1 MLCSRM
7 LLKNNWMLKRLI
19 GEFLGT
25 FGLVFCGT
33 GAIVINQESNGVIT
47 HVGIAMTF
55 GLIVMAMI
63 LSFGHVSGAH
73 INPAVTIAL
82 SVAKRFKWVNVIP
95 YIFAQLGGA
104 FLASYILHYLFPVNE
119 LLGATIPSG
128 SDVQSYVL
136 EFLLTFI
143 LMIVILTSTQKKD
156 HSLLG
161 PALAIGGTVGLEA
174 LFAGPIC
181 GASMNPARSLA
192 PAIVGGHYQSLWV
205 YILGPVAG
213 ALVGSFVFAILNE
226 DYTAEKESTT

>member
-1 MLCSRM
+1 MLRR
-7 LLKNNWMLKRLI
+7 LL

-33 GAIVINQESNGVIT
+33 GAIVINQESNGAIT
-47 HVGIAMTF
+47 HLGIAMTF

-63 LSFGHVSGAH
+63 LSFGHISGAH
-73 INPAVTIAL
+73 INPAVSIAL
-82 SVAKRFKWVNVIP
+82 CVSKRFRWRHLAP
-95 YIFAQLGGA
+95 YILAQLAGGL
-104 FLASYILHYLFPVNE
+104 LASSALHYLFPINE

-136 EFLLTFI
+136 EFILTFL

-181 GASMNPARSLA
+181 GASMNPARSLS
-192 PAIVGGHYQSLWV
+192 PAIIGGHYQSLWV
-205 YILGPVAG
+205 YILGPVMG
-213 ALVGSFVFAILNE
+213 ALVGSFVFAIINE
-226 DYTAEKESTT
+226 DYTPEKKSTT